1 MRKGGS
7 TTAPPSGSS
16 AALSWGPA
24 SLGLTR
30 EEGSSGLQRDGQAL
44 GAQPGTRE
52 ASPTA
57 AAVGMSQDVL
67 VCSHGH
73 RAQAPGNNTNAAGA
87 AGQGGNSPNARRQRT
102 DGRTDRWRRS
112 STADKNE

>member
-30 EEGSSGLQRDGQAL
+30 EEGGSGLQQDGQAL
-44 GAQPGTRE
+44 GAQPGTRG
-52 ASPTA
+52 ASPA
-57 AAVGMSQDVL
+57 ATAVGMSQDVL

-73 RAQAPGNNTNAAGA
+73 RAQASGNNANAAGA
-87 AGQGGNSPNARRQRT
+87 AGQGGDGPNARRQ
-102 DGRTDRWRRS
+102 
-112 STADKNE
+112 